1 MAKNRHASGTPRPD
15 LAVVSADTR
24 HARHGRAK
32 ASVKRK
38 RQVRPARERPRRS
51 PRPRWRGRMP
61 SQSALELRSEHWSA
75 RARGRHDRDE
85 IVTLLWQRVPAG
97 ADNSRRDWSG
107 TPPAAAGS
115 RGHQQMLFVE
125 NTGVVLRLEWP
136 VAFEA
141 PRTRR
146 LRLERGAV
154 ARSREN
160 WAARD
165 QRVRPFPRCAPATS
179 DVRRARG
186 SPSPRRRCW
195 RRARDRV
202 PRRSYRGSPPYEC
215 ARGCRPTLIRRRHR
229 GESAPSRAD
238 ASGPPATS
246 RSD

>member
-115 RGHQQMLFVE
+115 RWRATDVVRREYRRRPAARMARRVRSTTDASTSSGARRSCKVE
-125 NTGVVLRLEWP
+125 RKLGGARSTSAAVPSMCSRHKRKSAEPEDHRRRDADAGVVRAIECQGDLI
-136 VAFEA
+136 
-141 PRTRR
+141 
-146 LRLERGAV
+146 G
-154 ARSREN
+154 
-160 WAARD
+160 
-165 QRVRPFPRCAPATS
+165 VRPLTNARE
-179 DVRRARG
+179 DVG
-186 SPSPRRRCW
+186 
-195 RRARDRV
+195 
-202 PRRSYRGSPPYEC
+202 
-215 ARGCRPTLIRRRHR
+215 RP
-229 GESAPSRAD
+229 
-238 ASGPPATS
+238 
-246 RSD
+246 